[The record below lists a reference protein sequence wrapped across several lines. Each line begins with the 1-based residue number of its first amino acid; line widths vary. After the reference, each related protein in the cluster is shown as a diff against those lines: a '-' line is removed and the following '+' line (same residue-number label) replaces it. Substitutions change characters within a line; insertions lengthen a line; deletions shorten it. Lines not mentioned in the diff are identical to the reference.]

1 MKRLIQFRPYHRKD
15 PGFGTFPAGLLF
27 KRSVILL
34 GEHGEEGT
42 IGFILNKQ
50 PIFS

>member
-1 MKRLIQFRPYHRKD
+1 MRKLIHLEPKVGRILVSEPFLMDSY
-15 PGFGTFPAGLLF
+15 F

-42 IGFILNKQ
+42 VDL
-50 PIFS
+50 S